1 MDLHQLQNFLIIAQ
15 EENMTH
21 AADYLHIS
29 QPTLSRQVKA
39 LETEFGKPLLYRE
52 SKKVT
57 LTQDGVLL
65 RKRATEI
72 LHLVDKTTD
81 ELTTSHQELSGDIL
95 LGVSETDAIKDISQ
109 RAAHLIEQN
118 PKVTLKLRNGDNH
131 AILGMVNNGIV
142 DLGLYFGQVDSST
155 FNAIRFPEANRYVAI
170 MPRQHPLATKT
181 VLTPNDLL
189 HQSLILYQAAL
200 DDHSLSE
207 WFQREISEL
216 HVAGTFGMYLS
227 AQKMVEGGLGI
238 ALVLDNLVDYH
249 DTNLVCRPISPEIT
263 VNVSLI
269 WKKYQVF
276 SDTAQAFLNL
286 IKTGER

>member
-1 MDLHQLQNFLIIAQ
+1 MDLQQLKNFLIIAQ

-21 AADYLHIS
+21 AADYLHVS

-39 LETEFGKPLLYRE
+39 LENEFGKPLLYRE

-81 ELTTSHQELSGDIL
+81 ELMVSHNELSGDIL
-95 LGVSETDAIKDISQ
+95 LGVSETEAIKYVSHC
-109 RAAHLIEQN
+109 AAPLIERH
-118 PKVTLKLRNGDNH
+118 PKITLKLRNGDND
-131 AILGMVNNGIV
+131 AVLGMVNSGIV
-142 DLGLYFGQVDSST
+142 DLGLYFGQVDQAT
-155 FNAIRFPEANRYVAI
+155 FNSIDLPDVNRYVAL
-170 MPRQHPLATKT
+170 MPRQHPLATKA
-181 VLTPNDLL
+181 VLAPADLI

-207 WFQREISEL
+207 WFHRETADL
-216 HVAGTFGMYLS
+216 HITGTFGMYLS

-249 DTNLVCRPISPEIT
+249 DTDLICRPITPEIN

-276 SDTAQAFLNL
+276 SDTTQAFLNL
-286 IKTGER
+286 IKTDER